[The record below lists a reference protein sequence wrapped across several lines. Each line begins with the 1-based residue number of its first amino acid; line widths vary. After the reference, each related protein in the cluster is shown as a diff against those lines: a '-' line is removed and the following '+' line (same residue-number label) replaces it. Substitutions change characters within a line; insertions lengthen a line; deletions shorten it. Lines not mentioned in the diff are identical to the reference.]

1 VPQAGWNDDANADSA
16 VEAEV
21 GADLED
27 DLDDDEDW
35 DEDDVRVRANRRSR
49 PRTKIRPK
57 HAHAVEGI
65 VTAVDRGRYTCL
77 IDGRPITA
85 MKARELGKQSIVVGD
100 RAALVGDRSGN
111 PGTLAR
117 IVRIEERHGELRRSA
132 DDETSRERVV
142 VANVDCLVVVA
153 SVIDPPLRYGF
164 VDRCL
169 IAAYDA
175 AVAPVLCLTK
185 NDLAPE
191 LVEEVRAYYSQLD
204 LTIVTTRPDEP
215 LDHLVEL
222 LADKENVFFGHSG
235 VGKSTLINRLVP
247 GAKRAVAEVRSIG
260 KGSHTSTSTVALEL
274 PEGGWVIDTP
284 GVRSFGLAH
293 VTADSILKAFPE
305 LKVVAE
311 DCPRGCTHTP
321 EIGDCALDAAIGPE
335 DPRAGRLASFR
346 RVLASL
352 NEADS
357 KN

>member
-1 VPQAGWNDDANADSA
+1 MPQPDWDA
-16 VEAEV
+16 E
-21 GADLED
+21 
-27 DLDDDEDW
+27 DEDW
-35 DEDDVRVRANRRSR
+35 DEDDVRVRPTRRSR

-57 HAHAVEGI
+57 HEHAQEGF
-65 VTAVDRGRYTCL
+65 VVAVDRGRYTCL
-77 IDGRPITA
+77 VDGAQVTA

-100 RAALVGDRSGN
+100 RAALVGDLTGA

-117 IVRIEERHGELRRSA
+117 VVRIEPRHGELRRSA
-132 DDETSRERVV
+132 DDENANERLV
-142 VANVDCLVVVA
+142 VANVDQLVVVA
-153 SVIDPPLRYGF
+153 SLVDPPLRYGF

-169 IAAYDA
+169 VAAYDA

-185 NDLAPE
+185 NDLAPAK
-191 LVEEVRAYYSQLD
+191 VEEVRAYYSQLD
-204 LTIVTTRPDEP
+204 LTITTTRPDEP
-215 LDHLVEL
+215 LDGLVAL
-222 LADKENVFFGHSG
+222 LAGKENVFFGHSG

-247 GAKRAVAEVRSIG
+247 GAGRAVAEVRAIG

-274 PEGGWVIDTP
+274 PAGGWVIDTP

-305 LKVVAE
+305 LEAVAR

-321 EIGDCALDAAIGPE
+321 EIGDCALDAAIGPD

-352 NEADS
+352 HESDA

>member
-1 VPQAGWNDDANADSA
+1 MPRPDRSQGGD
-16 VEAEV
+16 
-21 GADLED
+21 GADW
-27 DLDDDEDW
+27 DDEADW
-35 DEDDVRVRANRRSR
+35 DEDDVRVRPTRRSR

-57 HAHAVEGI
+57 HEHAREGV

-77 IDGRPITA
+77 VEGAPVTA

-100 RAALVGDRSGN
+100 RAALVGDLSGN

-117 IVRIEERHGELRRSA
+117 IVRIEPRHGELRRSA
-132 DDETSRERVV
+132 DDENANERVV
-142 VANVDCLVVVA
+142 VANVDQLVVVA
-153 SVIDPPLRYGF
+153 SVVDPPLRYGF

-169 IAAYDA
+169 VAAYDA

-185 NDLAPE
+185 NDLAPAMID
-191 LVEEVRAYYSQLD
+191 EVRAYYSQLD
-204 LTIVTTRPDEP
+204 LTIVTTRPEAS
-215 LDHLVEL
+215 LEELTAL
-222 LADKENVFFGHSG
+222 LAGKENVFFGHSG

-247 GAKRAVAEVRSIG
+247 GAGRAVAEVRAIG

-274 PEGGWVIDTP
+274 PGGGWVIDTP

-305 LKVVAE
+305 LEEVAR

-321 EIGDCALDAAIGPE
+321 EIGDCALDAAIGPD

-346 RVLASL
+346 RVLGSL
-352 NEADS
+352 NESDT